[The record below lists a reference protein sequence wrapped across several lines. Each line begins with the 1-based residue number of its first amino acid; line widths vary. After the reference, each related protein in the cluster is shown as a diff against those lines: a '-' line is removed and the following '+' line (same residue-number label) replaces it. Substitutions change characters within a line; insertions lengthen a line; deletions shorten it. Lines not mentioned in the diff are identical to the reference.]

1 MQRILNKSVSE
12 EYLKML
18 DAVSEVAIIA
28 YTDRKG
34 RITYA
39 NENFCKISGY
49 NFEELQN
56 KDHRILNSGF
66 HGKEF
71 FKEMYETVKSGRI
84 WRAEVR
90 NRRKDGSLYWVD
102 TQIIPVFCDLGE
114 IESFAS
120 IRFDIT
126 EKKLIEKTRL
136 EMEKLATSIEVAK
149 AVSHEVNNP
158 LTVIDLCC
166 FSLAR
171 NLNVYSPE
179 EIRKKIEKIAEQ
191 SKRIAE
197 KVRQLNNLEPVPA
210 SEDSVHWQ

>member
-1 MQRILNKSVSE
+1 
-12 EYLKML
+12 ML
-18 DAVSEVAIIA
+18 EAVSEVAIIA
-28 YTDRKG
+28 HTDNRGK
-34 RITYA
+34 ITFA

-49 NFEELQN
+49 KIEELHN

-71 FKEMYETVKSGRI
+71 FKEMYSTVKAGKI

-90 NRRKDGSLYWVD
+90 NRRKDGTYYWVD
-102 TQIIPVFCDLGE
+102 TQIIPILCDKGE

-158 LTVIDLCC
+158 LTIIDLCC
-166 FSLAR
+166 FSLSR
-171 NLNVYSPE
+171 NLQNYSLE
-179 EIRKKIEKIAEQ
+179 EVKSKLEKITEQ

-197 KVRQLNNLEPVPA
+197 KVRQLSSLEPPRT
-210 SEDSVHWQ
+210 EDENIHYQ